1 MILHFQISEGD
12 SILVAATQIAAIREV
27 GQWLAIYLAGGE
39 PIHAPVNDYN
49 CSAVTLWQEY
59 IEGGEK

>member
-12 SILVAATQIAAIREV
+12 SILVAAAQVAAIREA
-27 GQWLAIYLAGGE
+27 GNFLAIYLAGGE
-39 PIHAPVNDYN
+39 PRIVPLNDYN

-59 IEGGEK
+59 IEGGKK

>member
-12 SILVAATQIAAIREV
+12 SILVAAAQIAAIRKA
-27 GQWLAIYLAGGE
+27 GNFLAIYLAGGE
-39 PIHAPVNDYN
+39 PVHVLLSDYN